1 MNFFGIGPGELLL
14 ILALALIV
22 FGPRKLPE
30 IMREVGRAVAEFRRA
45 SEQVT
50 REVARDLAVE
60 AAEEE
65 QRKKLAGQQLYGGGN
80 GGSGD
85 SPGPST

>member
-14 ILALALIV
+14 IMALALIV

-45 SEQVT
+45 SEQIT
-50 REVARDLAVE
+50 KEVARDLAVE

-65 QRKKLAGQQLYGGGN
+65 QRRKTATQSLEDEADRKPD
-80 GGSGD
+80 GSETM
-85 SPGPST
+85 SP

>member
-1 MNFFGIGPGELLL
+1 VSFFGIGPGELLL

-30 IMREVGRAVAEFRRA
+30 IMREVGKAVVEFRRA
-45 SEQVT
+45 SEQIT

-65 QRKKLAGQQLYGGGN
+65 ERKKLAGHSPN
-80 GGSGD
+80 GEVD
-85 SPGPST
+85 SAPNASQDRPT